1 MNCWRVG
8 NLIAPFLDG
17 ELDEPECEA
26 IADHLEECD
35 ACAETI
41 EAVANLPEFERV
53 EVDADVEAELFE
65 AFDTCLAQRIAHSL
79 LSEEADELAPTG
91 TFGGLIRRELKVPVA
106 LVAAYT
112 GVVLLLGGGI
122 LLNYQRVDDLQTA
135 VSERDAI
142 IDTMRVRLAVA
153 EAGSDDGF
161 LTAQT
166 GADTPDIVF
175 LPAGT
180 NGTGLPAAAG
190 ATVLPASFQLGPATG
205 AAWRKAAVESPRV
218 VH

>member
-1 MNCWRVG
+1 MG
-8 NLIAPFLDG
+8 NLIAPFIDG
-17 ELDEPECEA
+17 ELDEAECLA
-26 IADHLEECD
+26 IADHLEQCD
-35 ACAETI
+35 TCAETV
-41 EAVANLPEFERV
+41 EAVAGLPDFERV
-53 EVDADVEAELFE
+53 SVDPEVESQLFE

-79 LSEEADELAPTG
+79 LSEDDEELAPTG
-91 TFGGLIRRELKVPVA
+91 TFGTLIRRELKVPVA

-142 IDTMRVRLAVA
+142 IDTMRVRLADA
-153 EAGSDDGF
+153 EAGPNDSF
-161 LTAQT
+161 LAAET
-166 GADTPDIVF
+166 GADTPNIVF

-190 ATVLPASFQLGPATG
+190 TTVMPASFQLGPANGT
-205 AAWRKAAVESPRV
+205 AWRNAALESPRV